1 MNDMS
6 FKADPSPLFSVEL
19 EQQLLGAV
27 MMNNAR
33 FNDLGGS
40 VRPEHFAEPVH
51 GLIWR
56 KMAGRIVAD
65 HIASPVALKTDFE
78 GDPALKNL
86 GGSEYIIRM
95 AGASVAGDQVAS
107 YGQELIRLYQRRT
120 LHTELDMISSELAAG
135 GEPEEAVAK
144 LELALAGQE
153 DIRPEPRTMSLLAA
167 QTAALQN
174 TIDMTQGLN
183 PAIPSGL
190 STLDDVLTMR
200 RKRYTILAGATSM
213 GKTAAAIWLAYSAA
227 KAGYGVGFVSLE
239 MGEEDLASRFNSIE
253 SQIPYKA
260 FDRAMSES
268 LLKKAAKAAQDME
281 ALPVE
286 IFSERVRDIPA
297 ILAEAKRLKAHW
309 VPNEKFHGLGLLVID
324 YIQLVRGRGESQFAI
339 LSKIANDLKQVAKQL
354 DVHIVA
360 LAQIDRKIIERDDKR
375 PRLSDLRGSG
385 DLENAPD
392 NVLFCYRPE
401 YYFDR
406 QTPPK
411 DVEKRADWEAERS
424 AAKGKMELI
433 IAKAR
438 MGELGSVQVGCDMA
452 TNRMWDLETTQD
464 MGF

>member
-6 FKADPSPLFSVEL
+6 QSPDASPLFSVEL
-19 EQQLLGAV
+19 EQQLIGSVLLE
-27 MMNNAR
+27 NAR
-33 FNDLGGS
+33 FSEVAGI
-40 VRPEHFAEPVH
+40 VKPEHFSEPVH

-56 KMAGRIVAD
+56 N
-65 HIASPVALKTDFE
+65 IASRIANDHVASAVTVKTDFE

-86 GGSEYIIRM
+86 GGATYIARM
-95 AGASVAGDQVAS
+95 AGASVSGHMVADYGAELVRLARRRKLNADLEAIAG
-107 YGQELIRLYQRRT
+107 ELQ
-120 LHTELDMISSELAAG
+120 HGAD
-135 GEPEEAVAK
+135 PDEAVAK
-144 LELALAGQE
+144 VELLLHEQE
-153 DIRPEPRTMSLLAA
+153 ETSTTPRTMSLLKA
-167 QTAALQN
+167 QTLALQS
-174 TIDMTQGLN
+174 TLDMARGLN

-190 STLDDVLTMR
+190 KTLDEVLSMR

-213 GKTAAAIWLAYSAA
+213 GKSAAAIWLAYSAA

-260 FDRAMSES
+260 FDRVMSES
-268 LLKKAAKAAQDME
+268 LIRKAAEVGKGME
-281 ALPVE
+281 AMPVE
-286 IFSERVRDIPA
+286 IFSDRVRDIPA
-297 ILAEAKRLKAHW
+297 ILAEAKRLKASM

-411 DVEKRADWEAERS
+411 DVEARADWEAERA

-433 IAKAR
+433 VAKAR

-452 TNRMWDLETTQD
+452 TNRLWDLESTQD